1 MPAEK
6 SLIKI
11 IAYTQRHKI
20 EGELLLLKGERL
32 SDKLNLT
39 ERQFE
44 PIVNA
49 KVYSLDNG
57 KLEHETPTLALNKT
71 LITLMIQNSQ
81 TK

>member
-6 SLIKI
+6 SLIVI
-11 IAYTQRHKI
+11 TAYTQRHKI

-44 PIVNA
+44 PILNA
-49 KVYSLDNG
+49 RVYSLDNG
-57 KLEHETPTLALNKT
+57 KLEHSTPTLALNKNQ
-71 LITLMIQNSQ
+71 LVLMIQNSPEE
-81 TK
+81 